1 MTLEPGTR
9 LGPYEVV
16 SPLGAGGMGEVY
28 RARDTR
34 LGRDVAVK
42 VLPAKLSQSPEF
54 RARFEREA
62 KAISSLNHPHICVL
76 HDVGREGDVD
86 YLVMELVEGETL
98 AARIE
103 RGALATSEVFRI
115 GGQIADA
122 LDRAHRAGLVHRD
135 LKPGNVMLTRS
146 GAKLM
151 DFGLARAMGMGA
163 GAGGVTATL
172 AEAPAAG
179 RPLTAEGT
187 IIGTIQYMA
196 PEQLEGQEVDARA
209 DLWALGCVLYE
220 MATGKRA
227 FEGKS
232 HASVIGAIMTAQP
245 APVSQ
250 VAPMSPPAFDRLVAA
265 CLAKDPSDRVQSAH
279 DVKLQLMWLA
289 EGATSGTGVAAPPL
303 PVSRRPQWIA
313 LALVALAAAGA
324 TALVMALLPRG
335 RAPAPAP
342 VRRFIVTSAEL
353 QVQSAAVLSP
363 DGASIVFSVREE
375 NTRRLYRR
383 ALSSFEST
391 PISGT
396 EGGQAPFFSPDG
408 TWIGFATETAIKKVP
423 VGGGAAQ
430 TICDEPLVNS
440 ADWGTDGMIYF
451 TLRSG
456 GTSGNALLAR
466 VPATG
471 GKTEV
476 VAVLDSTTSEDE
488 AWCPEILPG
497 SGTVLAPVA
506 TASDWYT
513 VAIGVGGSR
522 HLVASKSFF
531 ARYSRSGHLLYCDME
546 SQAVLAAP
554 FDPVKAEITGP
565 AIPLTEPVDF
575 NFAYDLG
582 ASGGLLYVPV
592 NSGLG
597 DELVWMERDGK
608 SSVACEMRGRW
619 KQPRISPDGKRI
631 VVRKQATN
639 CELWTLDVDRGSLGR
654 IAQATDN
661 HNPVWSPDGRRI
673 VYEQAGGHGVIVALA
688 MDGSRAT
695 ETIAQ
700 GVGSGS
706 PQSWS
711 AGGNLLVYTVT
722 GRRTRSDIWVRA
734 MDGSSPPAPFI
745 ATDFDET
752 DPTISPDGKWIAY
765 VSNETGSPEVFI
777 RPYPDT
783 GTASQV
789 STGGGGSPLWSR
801 DGRELF
807 FISGTRMMSVP
818 IETKPT
824 LRIGTP
830 ARLFDGGFN
839 VSHPR
844 DFDISPDGR
853 RFVVVRHSGGDSGKQ
868 EMRIVLNWLEEMKRV
883 GGAAN

>member
-1 MTLEPGTR
+1 MTLDPGTR

-16 SPLGAGGMGEVY
+16 APLGAGGMGEVY

-42 VLPAKLSQSPEF
+42 VLSAKLSQSAEF

-103 RGALATSEVFRI
+103 KGALATSEVFRI

-151 DFGLARAMGMGA
+151 DFGLARAMGTVA

-172 AEAPAAG
+172 ADAPAAG

-232 HASVIGAIMTAQP
+232 QASVIGAIMTAEP

-279 DVKLQLMWLA
+279 DVKLQLVWLA
-289 EGATSGTGVAAPPL
+289 EGAMSAAGIAAPPL
-303 PVSRRPQWIA
+303 QVSRRQQWIA

-342 VRRFIVTSAEL
+342 VQRFIVASAEL
-353 QVQSAAVLSP
+353 ELQCAPVLSP

-383 ALSSFEST
+383 AFSSFEST
-391 PISGT
+391 PIPGT
-396 EGGQAPFFSPDG
+396 EEGQAPFFSPDG
-408 TWIGFATETAIKKVP
+408 AWVGFATETAIKKVP

-430 TICDEPLVNS
+430 TICNEPRVGS
-440 ADWGTDGMIYF
+440 ADWGIDGMIYF
-451 TLRSG
+451 TQRSG
-456 GTSGNALLAR
+456 GTSGNVLLAR

-476 VAVLDSTTSEDE
+476 VAVLDSAASESE

-497 SGTVLAPVA
+497 SGTVLA
-506 TASDWYT
+506 TISTGSGWYIL
-513 VAIGVGGSR
+513 AIGAGGSR
-522 HLVASKSFF
+522 HMVASNACF
-531 ARYSRSGHLLYCDME
+531 ARYSPSGHLLYVDFE

-565 AIPLTEPVDF
+565 AIPLTEPVDL

-582 ASGGLLYVPV
+582 ASGGLLFVPV
-592 NSGLG
+592 TSGLG

-608 SSVACEMRGRW
+608 SSLACETRGRW
-619 KQPRISPDGKRI
+619 RQPRISPDGKRI

-654 IAQATDN
+654 IAQDADN
-661 HNPVWSPDGRRI
+661 HDPVWSPDGRRI
-673 VYEQAGGHGVIVALA
+673 VYQHAGGNGVVVALA

-695 ETIAQ
+695 ETIAE
-700 GVGSGS
+700 GASSGS

-711 AGGNLLVYTVT
+711 ARGNLLVYTVI
-722 GRRTRSDIWVRA
+722 GPRTRSDIWVRA

-789 STGGGGSPLWSR
+789 STDGGTSPLWSR

-807 FISGTRMMSVP
+807 FTSGTKMMSVP
-818 IETKPT
+818 IETKPA

-830 ARLFDGGFN
+830 VRLFDGGFN
-839 VSHPR
+839 VAQPR

-883 GGAAN
+883 GGAE